1 MKIYLDDRRKPPPGY
16 VLVKTVNELK
26 KLVKEHGKEIEV
38 LDLDNYLGEYSA
50 FGGNGIDFI
59 RWLEEAV
66 YTGEVE
72 LNLSVKIISHSSDP
86 VMAEKIEE
94 IGENIKAFLR
104 SKR

>member
-66 YTGEVE
+66 YTGKVE
-72 LNLSVKIISHSSDP
+72 LNRSVKIISHSSDP

>member
-1 MKIYLDDRRKPPPGY
+1 MKIYLDDWRTPPPGY

-38 LDLDNYLGEYSA
+38 LDLDNYLEEYSVY
-50 FGGNGIDFI
+50 GGNGIDFI

-72 LNLSVKIISHSSDP
+72 LNPNVKIVSHSSDP

-94 IGENIKAFLR
+94 IGRNIKAFLR